1 MILVSMSCWRERLC
15 EKRPLVRSSGV
26 KLGTVLRV
34 ATPIWERRERDGKES
49 GERER
54 IGKERREE
62 RERGKRQRRG
72 ESDVSWEIFT
82 HTMQG

>member
-34 ATPIWERRERDGKES
+34 ATPIWDRREGVGKES
-49 GERER
+49 RERER

-62 RERGKRQRRG
+62 REREETEERGK
-72 ESDVSWEIFT
+72 
-82 HTMQG
+82 